1 MPPDRRAEEDDSHLP
16 SPPSWAWAIAIVLAA
31 AALVTFIVGR
41 GGTIVLLGVA
51 LGFAAFAVLLL
62 SMGDDLPRRD

>member
-1 MPPDRRAEEDDSHLP
+1 MPPDRRAEEHHSPLP
-16 SPPSWAWAIAIVLAA
+16 SPPRWAWAIAIVLAA

-41 GGTIVLLGVA
+41 GGTMVLLAVA

-62 SMGDDLPRRD
+62 SMRDGLPRRD